1 MPRYVYL
8 LFIRDL
14 TAKFQGTGFTVSR
27 VGWISKVIKC
37 FKMFYSY
44 DVYEMIGSS
53 FDITMD
59 WVNLFDENG
68 KSIKLTYNT
77 D

>member
-1 MPRYVYL
+1 
-8 LFIRDL
+8 
-14 TAKFQGTGFTVSR
+14 
-27 VGWISKVIKC
+27 
-37 FKMFYSY
+37 MFFSY
-44 DVYEMIGSS
+44 DVYEMIGYS
-53 FDITMD
+53 FDKITMD

>member
-1 MPRYVYL
+1 MLQNV
-8 LFIRDL
+8 F
-14 TAKFQGTGFTVSR
+14 
-27 VGWISKVIKC
+27 
-37 FKMFYSY
+37 SY
-44 DVYEMIGSS
+44 DVYEMIGYS